1 MRQNGGFF
9 MSTGNQEYIRD
20 MNRALVLEAIA
31 NHPPLSRADLA
42 KMLHL
47 TKATV
52 STIVQE
58 LLDRQLVIELG
69 SAEKTSMGRKPILL
83 TFNNRCGSIIAVD
96 LGVKK
101 ITILT
106 GDLKGK
112 SCTVKEYPIDPS
124 LSLEEYL
131 ISLLH
136 KTKSDLHK
144 TPCGLVGI
152 SIGIYGVVCDDLV
165 LFTPYYDLKHS
176 NLKNYLEEEFQVPV
190 IVENEANLS
199 VIGEAACAEHFK
211 NMIFLNIHEGV
222 GMGILIDGELYTG
235 QNGYAGPA
243 PAATTAASNSTS
255 PKPPS

>member
-1 MRQNGGFF
+1 

-136 KTKSDLHK
+136 KTKSCL
-144 TPCGLVGI
+144 
-152 SIGIYGVVCDDLV
+152 
-165 LFTPYYDLKHS
+165 
-176 NLKNYLEEEFQVPV
+176 
-190 IVENEANLS
+190 
-199 VIGEAACAEHFK
+199 
-211 NMIFLNIHEGV
+211 
-222 GMGILIDGELYTG
+222 LYT
-235 QNGYAGPA
+235 
-243 PAATTAASNSTS
+243 S
-255 PKPPS
+255 PSPRDS